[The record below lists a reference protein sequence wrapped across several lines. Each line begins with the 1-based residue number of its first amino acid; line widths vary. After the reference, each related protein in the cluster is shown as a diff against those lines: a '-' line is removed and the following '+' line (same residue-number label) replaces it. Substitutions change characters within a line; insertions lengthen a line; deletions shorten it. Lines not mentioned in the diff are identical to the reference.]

1 MNLKHIYNMQHRMKT
16 HQLAAEQI
24 DSLLKNSPVGTLAT
38 INETGV
44 PYATPLHY
52 HYDNDRIYFHGLP
65 KGQKID
71 NIKRNPHVCFNV
83 YRMEGLLPDSSGTPC
98 DTNTKY
104 QSVTAQGTAEVV
116 CDIDRKRTILDAI
129 VDKYTPQYSGTR
141 LPDNMVKGTVV
152 VAMEIT
158 ELTGKYWE

>member
-1 MNLKHIYNMQHRMKT
+1 MQHRMKT
-16 HQLAAEQI
+16 HQLATEQI
-24 DSLLKNSPVGTLAT
+24 DSLLKDSLVGTLAT

-44 PYATPLHY
+44 PYAIPLHY
-52 HYDNDRIYFHGLP
+52 FYDNGKIYFHGLP

-71 NIKRNPHVCFNV
+71 NLKRNPHVSFNV
-83 YRMEGLLPDSSGTPC
+83 YRMVGLLLDESGNPC
-98 DTNTKY
+98 DTNTEY
-104 QSVTAQGTAEVV
+104 QSVIAQGTAEIV
-116 CDIDRKRTILDAI
+116 CNIDCKRTILNAI

-152 VAMEIT
+152 VAIRIT

>member
-1 MNLKHIYNMQHRMKT
+1 MQHRMKT
-16 HQLAAEQI
+16 HQLTTEQI
-24 DSLLKNSPVGTLAT
+24 DSLLKDSLVGTLAT

-52 HYDNDRIYFHGLP
+52 FYDNGKIYFHGLP

-71 NIKRNPHVCFNV
+71 NLKRNPHVSFNV
-83 YRMEGLLPDSSGTPC
+83 YRMEGLLLDGAGTPC

-104 QSVTAQGTAEVV
+104 QSVIAQGQAEIVS
-116 CDIDRKRTILDAI
+116 DIDRKRAVLDAI

-141 LPDNMVKGTVV
+141 LPDNMVKGTAVV
-152 VAMEIT
+152 VINVT